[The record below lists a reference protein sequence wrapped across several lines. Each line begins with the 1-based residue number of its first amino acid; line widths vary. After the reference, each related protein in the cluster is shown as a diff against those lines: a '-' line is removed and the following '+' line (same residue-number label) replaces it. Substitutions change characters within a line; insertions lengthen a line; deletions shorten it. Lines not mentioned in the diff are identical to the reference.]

1 MAVTPI
7 GHHLHLLIVPGGSG
21 LHRLVQPRLPDG
33 REPIVDEAN
42 ELGYRP
48 LVEKRHD
55 VSSCDV
61 DTRASK
67 TKART
72 SAVAA
77 GSRSNPAPLTEDERR
92 QRKKDRENGG
102 CFVCHQTGHAARDC
116 PNGQDEKTKAYVR
129 RVEKAYPRIN
139 RLFSSV
145 LKDES
150 SSNSSSDEDEEDSCT
165 DDATSDDSTSE
176 HDVRRVRSVKIIRKT
191 STRPPGREPGT
202 LHHNTT
208 TFKLCVR
215 VEGQDRYELLLDS
228 GSEISLIST
237 RALKSVAPDVERLPA
252 QQIELH
258 GFDDGD
264 RQMTKSV
271 VVLPVT
277 FVGRDGE
284 EKMEWCEFHEVDR
297 CADGWLLGVDNMVEV
312 KGQEQGQTD
321 IGNHGHY

>member
-1 MAVTPI
+1 
-7 GHHLHLLIVPGGSG
+7 
-21 LHRLVQPRLPDG
+21 
-33 REPIVDEAN
+33 
-42 ELGYRP
+42 
-48 LVEKRHD
+48 
-55 VSSCDV
+55 
-61 DTRASK
+61 
-67 TKART
+67 
-72 SAVAA
+72 
-77 GSRSNPAPLTEDERR
+77 
-92 QRKKDRENGG
+92 
-102 CFVCHQTGHAARDC
+102 
-116 PNGQDEKTKAYVR
+116 
-129 RVEKAYPRIN
+129 
-139 RLFSSV
+139 
-145 LKDES
+145 
-150 SSNSSSDEDEEDSCT
+150 SSSDKDEEDSCT

-176 HDVRRVRSVKIIRKT
+176 HDVRRVRSVKIIHKT
-191 STRPPGREPGT
+191 STRPSGREPGT
-202 LHHNTT
+202 LHRNTT

-237 RALKSVAPDVERLPA
+237 RALKSIAPDVERLPA

-312 KGQEQGQTD
+312 GVVCDPTTWTATFRRAPALTADLIRSKGKNRAKQTSATTVTTDATDGTSPIDLSGLSQEENTTFRELE
-321 IGNHGHY
+321 IEYPHGSE